1 MYHPRLQPSFSA
13 TPHPV
18 PSFILEQSVYQMRTC
33 LSTPFSRT
41 GIETAKVTRMGLLI
55 AVAKEDM
62 CADCLYHM
70 HGRRHALLYSLQVF
84 QYIPVFNGIQQGVP
98 AQERV
103 SDITKQSCIKR
114 NNVLPALYAVSLFW
128 GHILQSTSHH
138 HYYEH
143 WHQCCCSL
151 SQGLGH
157 QEGPILHVVC
167 QLWTAPAGLCLL
179 HHAAHQDHSIQPV
192 PAIRRFWFGRIQ
204 ESCFNLQTV
213 EEIFQCFKL
222 I

>member
-1 MYHPRLQPSFSA
+1 
-13 TPHPV
+13 
-18 PSFILEQSVYQMRTC
+18 
-33 LSTPFSRT
+33 
-41 GIETAKVTRMGLLI
+41 MGLLI

-143 WHQCCCSL
+143 
-151 SQGLGH
+151 
-157 QEGPILHVVC
+157 
-167 QLWTAPAGLCLL
+167 
-179 HHAAHQDHSIQPV
+179 
-192 PAIRRFWFGRIQ
+192 
-204 ESCFNLQTV
+204 
-213 EEIFQCFKL
+213 
-222 I
+222 